1 MGDSREKLAFVFP
14 GQGCQKV
21 GMGKELQDNYEAA
34 RKVFQEADQALGFS
48 VSRLCF
54 EGPMEDLTLTKN
66 AQPAIVAASVA
77 AFVVVRSLG
86 VVPDVVS
93 GHSVGEYA
101 ALVASGVLS
110 LKDALR
116 LVRIRGELME
126 KACPPGVGGMSAVI
140 GLDREGVISACREAR
155 RAGWV
160 QPANFNSPTQ
170 IVISG
175 ELQGLR
181 KAKELC
187 LAKGARRVIPLRV
200 SGPFHSK
207 MMEPAGLELG
217 SHLENTNFDTPR
229 IPQVMNIDGK
239 MSESG
244 ARIKE
249 AIKGQISQPV
259 LWEDCVGEM
268 WKYGVR
274 TFIQLGPGKALI
286 GLIREIQPEACA
298 VAFDGTAPVDDVLR
312 SVREVFRQ

>member
-1 MGDSREKLAFVFP
+1 
-14 GQGCQKV
+14 
-21 GMGKELQDNYEAA
+21 MGKELQDNYEAA

-77 AFVVVRSLG
+77 AFAVVRSLG

-181 KAKELC
+181 KANMIRGSL
-187 LAKGARRVIPLRV
+187 
-200 SGPFHSK
+200 
-207 MMEPAGLELG
+207 GL
-217 SHLENTNFDTPR
+217 
-229 IPQVMNIDGK
+229 
-239 MSESG
+239 
-244 ARIKE
+244 
-249 AIKGQISQPV
+249 
-259 LWEDCVGEM
+259 
-268 WKYGVR
+268 
-274 TFIQLGPGKALI
+274 
-286 GLIREIQPEACA
+286 
-298 VAFDGTAPVDDVLR
+298 
-312 SVREVFRQ
+312 

>member
-1 MGDSREKLAFVFP
+1 
-14 GQGCQKV
+14 
-21 GMGKELQDNYEAA
+21 
-34 RKVFQEADQALGFS
+34 
-48 VSRLCF
+48 
-54 EGPMEDLTLTKN
+54 
-66 AQPAIVAASVA
+66 
-77 AFVVVRSLG
+77 
-86 VVPDVVS
+86 
-93 GHSVGEYA
+93 
-101 ALVASGVLS
+101 
-110 LKDALR
+110 
-116 LVRIRGELME
+116 
-126 KACPPGVGGMSAVI
+126 
-140 GLDREGVISACREAR
+140 
-155 RAGWV
+155 
-160 QPANFNSPTQ
+160 
-170 IVISG
+170 
-175 ELQGLR
+175 
-181 KAKELC
+181 
-187 LAKGARRVIPLRV
+187 
-200 SGPFHSK
+200 